1 MDKMKCL
8 LFSVILFAGVVFLS
22 GQLWADEMPLMAAA
36 DAGQPAVGSDVT
48 SPVVQP
54 PEEIARLRIKPTFKY
69 SAAMTSNP
77 TLANTS
83 ANDNKYRL
91 TQNITPGFI
100 AQIPLD
106 RAYAELG
113 YEYGYYKVA
122 GYKGKGMHS
131 GSGLFRYDISETTSL
146 GFEDNYTTAATDFA
160 ADKKYEMNVATASL
174 KKQFGNRLS
183 SGLDYSFTMFNGP
196 SGTQNSDFNENAGVW
211 KSDFRLSPVTTL
223 NPSFTYRAREF
234 TYDNL
239 VKDKK
244 NYDAYEFVLGISQQ
258 LLKHLTA
265 SLNGGYTQRSYKT
278 GDNEEVATYGAGL
291 AARLTNFSNLRM
303 DYQHSIEDTFY
314 GLDQETTTVFANS
327 PFLNNE
333 NIATLIDSEYRSII
347 TDRITSNLNLRLT
360 DKDIVDIGF
369 LYLWSNSSS
378 SNGVS
383 NSTMN
388 DENLKEETYSV
399 GLGYSHYI
407 TKWVSL
413 GVNSAYGS
421 RKSKARG
428 NYNYKSFGGAV
439 NLNVS
444 F

>member
-1 MDKMKCL
+1 MKKVKYL
-8 LFSVILFAGVVFLS
+8 SFSLMFLS
-22 GQLWADEMPLMAAA
+22 LFLVSGNLWADELPMLAAA
-36 DAGQPAVGSDVT
+36 ETVQPAMSSDIAA
-48 SPVVQP
+48 PVVQP
-54 PEEIARLRIKPTFKY
+54 PQEIARLRIKPTFKY
-69 SAAMTSNP
+69 SAALTSNP

-91 TQNITPGFI
+91 TQNIAPGFI

-106 RAYAELG
+106 RAYAEIG

-122 GYKGKGMHS
+122 GFKGKG
-131 GSGLFRYDISETTSL
+131 ISETNSL
-146 GFEDNYTTAATDFA
+146 GFEDNYTTAATDFT

-183 SGLDYSFTMFNGP
+183 SGLDYSFTKFNGP
-196 SGTQNSDFNENAGVW
+196 SGTQDSDYDENAGVW

-234 TYDNL
+234 TYDSL

-244 NYDAYEFVLGISQQ
+244 NYNAYEFTLGISQQ
-258 LLKHLTA
+258 LLKRLTA
-265 SLNGGYTQRSYKT
+265 SLNGGYTQRSYKAG
-278 GDNEEVATYGAGL
+278 GDEKVATYGAGL

-303 DYQHSIEDTFY
+303 DYQHSVQDTFY

-347 TDRITSNLNLRLT
+347 ADRITSNLNLRLT

-378 SNGVS
+378 SNGV
-383 NSTMN
+383 NASTVN
-388 DENLKEETYSV
+388 DGNLKEETYSV

-421 RKSKARG
+421 RRSKTRG
-428 NYNYKSFGGAV
+428 NYDYKSFGGAI